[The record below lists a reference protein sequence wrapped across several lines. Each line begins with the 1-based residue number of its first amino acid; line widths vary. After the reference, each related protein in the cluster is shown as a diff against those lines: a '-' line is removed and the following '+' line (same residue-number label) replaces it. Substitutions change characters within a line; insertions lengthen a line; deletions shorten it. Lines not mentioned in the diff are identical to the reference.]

1 MRRMLLRVKVPWHRK
16 ITGCK
21 VSGRPAGA
29 FAASP
34 SRAQTAVNGATRAD
48 FPANRLAQIGGMNDS
63 AVCPAA
69 PLEEDIA
76 RRTPAAGETNA
87 M

>member
-16 ITGCK
+16 ITGSK
-21 VSGRPAGA
+21 VSVRPAGA

-48 FPANRLAQIGGMNDS
+48 FPAHRLAQIGGMDDS
-63 AVCPAA
+63 RLSGGP
-69 PLEEDIA
+69 PPGDIA
-76 RRTPAAGETNA
+76 QRTPAAGETNA

>member
-16 ITGCK
+16 ITVQG
-21 VSGRPAGA
+21 VREAAGA

-48 FPANRLAQIGGMNDS
+48 FPANRIAQIGGMNDS

>member
-16 ITGCK
+16 ITGSK

-48 FPANRLAQIGGMNDS
+48 FPANRLAQIGGMDGFCRLS
-63 AVCPAA
+63 GGP
-69 PLEEDIA
+69 PPGDIA
-76 RRTPAAGETNA
+76 QRTPAAGETNA

>member
-1 MRRMLLRVKVPWHRK
+1 M
-16 ITGCK
+16 
-21 VSGRPAGA
+21 SGRPAGA

-63 AVCPAA
+63 RLSGGP
-69 PLEEDIA
+69 P
-76 RRTPAAGETNA
+76 RGRHRTENPCRWGNKRHVSNPDQ
-87 M
+87 